1 MGNRGSPQA
10 CFFGS
15 VTHRCSNK
23 DRQANVTATRADFPL
38 PAQAGEAGSGEHVH
52 RAAHQAIHSCIPSS
66 HPRLHNARD
75 TLPIKNTMTDPTTT
89 PTRPLLIID
98 DDATFVRVLTRAL
111 GSRGFIVFSASGSD
125 EARGLA
131 RRHRPGYCVLDLKLG
146 EDSGLRLLPE
156 LKQLVPDMR
165 VLLLTGYASI
175 ATAVEA
181 IKRGAHDYLAK
192 PVDADAVVRALL
204 DGDAGHDDIDD
215 DGTLDTPDA
224 PLALRRLEWEHIQ
237 RVLTECDGN
246 ISETA
251 RRLGMHRRTLQRK
264 LSKHPVRERPEVDQ

>member
-1 MGNRGSPQA
+1 MTDQ
-10 CFFGS
+10 
-15 VTHRCSNK
+15 
-23 DRQANVTATRADFPL
+23 
-38 PAQAGEAGSGEHVH
+38 PAQ
-52 RAAHQAIHSCIPSS
+52 
-66 HPRLHNARD
+66 
-75 TLPIKNTMTDPTTT
+75 
-89 PTRPLLIID
+89 PLLIVD
-98 DDATFVRVLTRAL
+98 DDATFARVLARAL
-111 GSRGFIVFSASGSD
+111 SSRGFEVITAGNAD
-125 EARGLA
+125 DARALT
-131 RRHRPGYCVLDLKLG
+131 RRHHPRYCVLDLKLG
-146 EDSGLRLLPE
+146 EENGLRLIPE
-156 LKQLVPDMR
+156 LRSLVPEMR

-204 DGDAGHDDIDD
+204 DGDTAPGTDD
-215 DGTLDTPDA
+215 DVLDAPEA

-264 LSKHPVRERPEVDQ
+264 LSKHPVRERPDQE

>member
-1 MGNRGSPQA
+1 MTELPLA
-10 CFFGS
+10 
-15 VTHRCSNK
+15 
-23 DRQANVTATRADFPL
+23 ATA
-38 PAQAGEAGSGEHVH
+38 
-52 RAAHQAIHSCIPSS
+52 
-66 HPRLHNARD
+66 
-75 TLPIKNTMTDPTTT
+75 
-89 PTRPLLIID
+89 RPLLLVD
-98 DDATFVRVLTRAL
+98 DDATFLRVLARAL
-111 GSRGFIVFSASGSD
+111 GSRGFDVITAASFE
-125 EARGLA
+125 EARALA
-131 RRHRPGYCVLDLKLG
+131 RRHQPRYCVLDLKLG
-146 EDSGLRLLPE
+146 EESGLRLIPE
-156 LKQLVPDMR
+156 LHTLVPDMR

-204 DGDAGHDDIDD
+204 DGDNDPEEHE
-215 DGTLDTPDA
+215 LPDTPEQ

-264 LSKHPVRERPEVDQ
+264 LGKHPVRERPDRDGV